1 MPYESIEQIQT
12 RGYEKIAQFLTVQQ
26 LFGVMAL
33 LLPGIAVT
41 TSMDGLMRF
50 VVLALCVLL
59 GYLLA
64 TEVRGMA
71 PYQRVFWRVRGV
83 VGMAARGRTLEA
95 TDLPGTVSGV
105 QIAIQQAGGPI
116 RRVSSADLA
125 PLPVARPKESHD
137 AAA

>member
-26 LFGVMAL
+26 LFGVIAL

-41 TSMDGLMRF
+41 TNMDGLMRF
-50 VVLALCVLL
+50 VVLALCVVL

-64 TEVRGMA
+64 TDVRGMA
-71 PYQRVFWRVRGV
+71 PYQRLFWRLRGV
-83 VGMAARGRTLEA
+83 VSMAVRGRTLEA
-95 TDLPGTVSGV
+95 TDLPGTVSDV
-105 QIAIQQAGGPI
+105 QIPIQQSGGSI
-116 RRVSSADLA
+116 RRVRSADLA